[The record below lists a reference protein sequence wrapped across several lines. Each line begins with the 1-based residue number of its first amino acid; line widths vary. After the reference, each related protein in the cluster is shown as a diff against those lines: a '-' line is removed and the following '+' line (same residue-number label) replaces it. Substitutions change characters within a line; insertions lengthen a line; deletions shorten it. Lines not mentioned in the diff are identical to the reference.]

1 MMSSRNSS
9 VSLKLLASLTLAAAI
24 LLTVTLLVAEA
35 LEDVIFF
42 SLFVGI
48 PVGIAAALV
57 AFAAVW
63 LGWPGQV

>member
-1 MMSSRNSS
+1 MMSSGSNA
-9 VSLKLLASLTLAAAI
+9 VSLKILVSLTLAAAT
-24 LLTVTLLVAEA
+24 LLTVTLLVAAA

-48 PVGIAAALV
+48 PVGIAAALA

-63 LGWPGQV
+63 LGWPTRP